1 MFAAM
6 TICLAFV
13 KVPPSALPLK
23 AVDVDW
29 REMGLVDT
37 IRLRANR
44 IPSDVSWTVRSLPE
58 EEDVAWHEMGFVNGV
73 RVVKPRRAKAKLTR
87 PAQIARPLKPMRKKL
102 ELPSEAEL
110 PPPVAISW
118 RTATLAANGIK
129 SSSMYSQ
136 SRGQQRG
143 IRALHTQLAMVW
155 AAMIGSHHP

>member
-13 KVPPSALPLK
+13 KVPPAALPLK

-102 ELPSEAEL
+102 ELPNLGEEMNLFTQTQPSRLFQKAGEQTQEEL
-110 PPPVAISW
+110 
-118 RTATLAANGIK
+118 R
-129 SSSMYSQ
+129 
-136 SRGQQRG
+136 
-143 IRALHTQLAMVW
+143 RAR
-155 AAMIGSHHP
+155 